1 MATTAN
7 DGHPVGWTSRLTK
20 ARLHFVS
27 GKGGTGKSTVA
38 AALALTLAAGGRKV
52 LLVEVEER
60 QGIAQ
65 LFDVPPLPYKEQKVA
80 TAEGGGEVRALAID
94 IEAAFLEYLD
104 MFYNLGIAGRAMRR
118 IGAIEFATTIAPGL
132 RDVLLTGKI
141 KESVVRVDKN
151 KRPVYDAI
159 VVDSPPTGRIARF
172 LDVTKAVADLAKGGP
187 VHSQSEGVVK
197 LLHSEL
203 TAIHLVTLLEALP
216 IQETAEAIEDL
227 RALGLPIG
235 SVIVNRNIPAIL
247 QPDDLAKAADGV
259 VDADAVRADLTKAGI
274 TLPDADFARSAHR
287 DHRTRDA
294 HRGPFRKR
302 RGTRRD
308 RRAAARTARH
318 QRRCRPRQPLRAR
331 RSTCTAGSPMMST
344 TPRTLDMASIL
355 ADRSNRVVVC
365 CGAGGVGKT
374 TTAAAMALRAA
385 EYGRKVVVLTID
397 PARRLAQALGV
408 KDLGNSP
415 QRVPL
420 DPEVPGEL
428 YAMMLDMRHTFD
440 EMVLEHSEPGRAQ
453 AILENPFYQTVA
465 TSLAG
470 TQEYMAME
478 KLGQLL
484 AQDKWDLVVVDT
496 PPSRNALDF
505 LDAPKRLGSFMDG
518 RLWRML
524 LGPGR
529 GIGRIVT
536 GAVGLAM
543 KGMSTILGSQML
555 SDASAFVQ
563 SLDSTFGGFR
573 ERADRTYELLKRRST
588 QFVVVSAAE
597 PDALREAAFFV
608 DRLSQESMPLAGL
621 ILNRTHPTLCALTVE
636 RATDGAEEIER
647 DNPESLAAAVL
658 RVHAERALTAK
669 REIRLLSRFT
679 GANPHVPVV
688 GVPSLPFDVSDLEAL
703 RAIADQITQENT
715 QSA

>member
-1 MATTAN
+1 
-7 DGHPVGWTSRLTK
+7 
-20 ARLHFVS
+20 
-27 GKGGTGKSTVA
+27 
-38 AALALTLAAGGRKV
+38 
-52 LLVEVEER
+52 
-60 QGIAQ
+60 
-65 LFDVPPLPYKEQKVA
+65 
-80 TAEGGGEVRALAID
+80 
-94 IEAAFLEYLD
+94 
-104 MFYNLGIAGRAMRR
+104 
-118 IGAIEFATTIAPGL
+118 
-132 RDVLLTGKI
+132 
-141 KESVVRVDKN
+141 
-151 KRPVYDAI
+151 
-159 VVDSPPTGRIARF
+159 
-172 LDVTKAVADLAKGGP
+172 
-187 VHSQSEGVVK
+187 
-197 LLHSEL
+197 
-203 TAIHLVTLLEALP
+203 
-216 IQETAEAIEDL
+216 
-227 RALGLPIG
+227 
-235 SVIVNRNIPAIL
+235 
-247 QPDDLAKAADGV
+247 
-259 VDADAVRADLTKAGI
+259 
-274 TLPDADFARSAHR
+274 
-287 DHRTRDA
+287 
-294 HRGPFRKR
+294 
-302 RGTRRD
+302 
-308 RRAAARTARH
+308 
-318 QRRCRPRQPLRAR
+318 
-331 RSTCTAGSPMMST
+331 MMST

-355 ADRSNRVVVC
+355 ADRTNRVVVC

-385 EYGRKVVVLTID
+385 EYGRNVVVLTID

-428 YAMMLDMRHTFD
+428 HAMMLDMRRTFD

-529 GIGRIVT
+529 GIGKLVT

-573 ERADRTYELLKRRST
+573 EKADRTYELLKRRGT

-647 DNPESLAAAVL
+647 DDPESLAAAAL
-658 RVHAERALTAK
+658 RVHADRALTAK

-703 RAIADQITQENT
+703 RAIADQITQENA